1 MPDISTNNYLNSL
14 SLDTR
19 QQQQAAAEANA
30 ANADNNSLGQSAF
43 LQLMI
48 TQLENQNPLSPQDN
62 SEFVAQLAQFSS
74 VEGLD
79 RLNNSF
85 DDFSSNFISNQA
97 LQASSLVGTS
107 VAVPT
112 SNAQLLEG
120 SFVGGTINVPASTPD
135 MTMNIYSDQGDLL
148 EQIPMGSQPSGDL
161 VFRWDGNRLEIN
173 GKLSEWRSDNP
184 IGSGDFRFEIIATQD
199 GEPQQLNT
207 ALTANVNSVTVDSN
221 NQLVL
226 NLAGIGPVSINDV
239 KQFN

>member
-19 QQQQAAAEANA
+19 QQQESA
-30 ANADNNSLGQSAF
+30 ANEADAGSNELGQSAF

-48 TQLENQNPLSPQDN
+48 TQLENQDPLSPQDN

-74 VEGLD
+74 VEGID

-107 VAVPT
+107 VSVPST
-112 SNAQLLEG
+112 EAQLFEG
-120 SFVGGTINVPASTPD
+120 GFVGGTINVPASTSD
-135 MTMNIYSDQGDLL
+135 MTMNIYSQEGDLL
-148 EQIPMGSQPSGDL
+148 EQIPMGSQSGGNL
-161 VFRWDGNRLEIN
+161 VFRWDGNRLEVD
-173 GKLSEWRSDNP
+173 GKLTEWRSEDP
-184 IGSGDFRFEIIATQD
+184 ITNGDFRFEVLATQD
-199 GEPQQLNT
+199 GEPQQLDT

-226 NLAGIGPVSINDV
+226 NLAGIGPVSINDI

>member
-19 QQQQAAAEANA
+19 QQQEAAAKA
-30 ANADNNSLGQSAF
+30 AESGGNELGQSAF

-48 TQLENQNPLSPQDN
+48 TQLENQDPLSPQDN

-74 VEGLD
+74 VEGID

-85 DDFSSNFISNQA
+85 DDFSSSFISNQA

-107 VAVPT
+107 VSVP
-112 SNAQLLEG
+112 SSEAQLFEG
-120 SFVGGTINVPASTPD
+120 SYVGGTISVPASTSD
-135 MTMNIYSDQGDLL
+135 MTMNVYSQEGDLL
-148 EQIPMGSQPSGDL
+148 EQIPMGQQSGGDL

-173 GKLSEWRSDNP
+173 GKLTEWSSEEP
-184 IGSGDFRFEIIATQD
+184 ITSGDFRFEVLATQD
-199 GEPQQLNT
+199 GEPEQLDT

-226 NLAGIGPVSINDV
+226 NLAGIGPVSINDI